1 MWLLLTLVRKFT
13 ILWYTTLELCS
24 VRVEKVETGTAF
36 IIFTK
41 FSWIFT
47 FVCKIY
53 VSKSNVPCI
62 YMENYSV
69 ARHVSILKQL
79 FILNILRIRNN
90 NCGKDNFDARKNSG
104 LKFSILIDSPEIYQF
119 SHFSAQIEHFTCIS
133 TQSKKFRKC

>member
-1 MWLLLTLVRKFT
+1 MASCIKN
-13 ILWYTTLELCS
+13 
-24 VRVEKVETGTAF
+24 RVG
-36 IIFTK
+36 
-41 FSWIFT
+41 
-47 FVCKIY
+47 
-53 VSKSNVPCI
+53 I

-79 FILNILRIRNN
+79 FISNILRIRNN

-104 LKFSILIDSPEIYQF
+104 LKFSILIDSPDIYQF